1 MVAYISNFGTDKQS
15 MEEIPFAELRRDFKI
30 QPMSY
35 RCLRLPEPQPI
46 TGLAY
51 FRRLRGLP
59 QQELAQHLGMP
70 ACNLSLVETGQRP
83 LSAVNYLSVAKIL
96 GTTVDALLKTY
107 TALPEVAHEP

>member
-1 MVAYISNFGTDKQS
+1 
-15 MEEIPFAELRRDFKI
+15 
-30 QPMSY
+30 MSY

-96 GTTVDALLKTY
+96 GTTVDALLETY